1 MCARHPETRSSRATT
16 STISRAATPTRP
28 PPSVPTAPPFGG
40 RTVAF
45 ADPLGMY
52 IQSFSSHL
60 FSYQGQPVPNRWVRW
75 RRGRRGMYQRLV
87 FGPDNNDDAFLDDI
101 RVSTGAADE
110 PVTGGFQVVQQLEVG
125 PLIVVGAPTTVG
137 PNEYRIVPRSTA
149 AIRCAQAAV
158 CQDIKRLEAAY
169 DAANVPGPV
178 RVGPRV
184 TGPNP

>member
-1 MCARHPETRSSRATT
+1 
-16 STISRAATPTRP
+16 
-28 PPSVPTAPPFGG
+28 
-40 RTVAF
+40 
-45 ADPLGMY
+45 MY
-52 IQSFSSHL
+52 IQSFSSNL

-87 FGPDNNDDAFLDDI
+87 FGPDDNDDAFLDDI

-125 PLIVVGAPTTVG
+125 PLVVVGAPTTVG
-137 PNEYRIVPRSTA
+137 TNEYRIVPRSTA

-158 CQDIKRLEAAY
+158 CQDIRRLESEY
-169 DAANVPGPV
+169 DAVHAPGPV

-184 TGPNP
+184 MGPNP